1 MAYASTLS
9 LRELRQDLHAHPE
22 SGWKEFRTTALIA
35 AALDEREFTL
45 HLGPDAVAE
54 DERLGVPDDDA
65 VAAAVERAREE
76 DAPEAYLDRMG
87 DITGLVAEKR
97 FGNGPT
103 VGVRVDMDALERTES
118 SDEKHR
124 PAKLGFASTHPNEMH
139 ACGHDGH
146 TAIGLG
152 IARALDDDGG
162 FDGTLRLFF
171 QPAEE
176 GGRGGKPMSET
187 DLLADIDYFLA
198 LHLGLGNPTGTVI
211 AAYENPLSNAKL
223 DVTFE
228 GAPSHAGNAP
238 NEGRNALH
246 AATAAVQNLY
256 GIPRHADGTT
266 RINVGKFESP
276 NPQNIIAEEARLLG
290 DDVLRVGRFE
300 LPDVDA
306 GRPVGVAR
314 NPVEVLDRGRRR
326 VERVAPLVGRVARV
340 ARRAL
345 ECHVEFRVRKR
356 VLVGGDD
363 GSRGVAEA
371 EVEREEVVD
380 IREQV
385 GLAHRFAAAAA
396 LLRRLEEQSE
406 RAVEPAV
413 VVEGAGDT
421 EADSGVAVV
430 AARVHLVGVRARES
444 QLRGAVFLVARLG
457 AFEGVHVDADA
468 DGRPVSEALLGD
480 ETRDIAHPV
489 QVGFG
494 CVFLACAFDR
504 GRDRVVIGDA
514 QSLVFGDGVRAEVEC
529 ELAFVECGGDEG
541 CRAELLPPGLGVGVK
556 VLS

>member
-35 AALDEREFTL
+35 AALDDREFTL
-45 HLGPDAVAE
+45 HLGSDAVAE

-76 DAPEAYLDRMG
+76 GAPEAYLDQMG
-87 DITGLVAEKR
+87 GVTGLVAEKR

-118 SDEKHR
+118 SDEEHR

-256 GIPRHADGTT
+256 GIPRHADGAT

-276 NPQNIIAEEARLLG
+276 NPQNIIAEEARLRVEVRGGTADLNEYMLDKARRVLDHAAG
-290 DDVLRVGRFE
+290 MHDVSVETGLYGKTATFTADDEMIEAVLASAADLDDVTETVPRLDIGGSE
-300 LPDVDA
+300 DA
-306 GRPVGVAR
+306 SY
-314 NPVEVLDRGRRR
+314 LIRR
-326 VERVAPLVGRVARV
+326 VQEHGGKATYVGIGASNEFGHHTSRFDIDEDALDIGVDV
-340 ARRAL
+340 VCQTIRAL
-345 ECHVEFRVRKR
+345 
-356 VLVGGDD
+356 
-363 GSRGVAEA
+363 
-371 EVEREEVVD
+371 
-380 IREQV
+380 
-385 GLAHRFAAAAA
+385 
-396 LLRRLEEQSE
+396 
-406 RAVEPAV
+406 
-413 VVEGAGDT
+413 
-421 EADSGVAVV
+421 
-430 AARVHLVGVRARES
+430 
-444 QLRGAVFLVARLG
+444 
-457 AFEGVHVDADA
+457 
-468 DGRPVSEALLGD
+468 
-480 ETRDIAHPV
+480 
-489 QVGFG
+489 
-494 CVFLACAFDR
+494 
-504 GRDRVVIGDA
+504 
-514 QSLVFGDGVRAEVEC
+514 
-529 ELAFVECGGDEG
+529 
-541 CRAELLPPGLGVGVK
+541 
-556 VLS
+556 

>member
-35 AALDEREFTL
+35 AALDDREFTL
-45 HLGPDAVAE
+45 HLGSDAVAE

-76 DAPEAYLDRMG
+76 GAPEAYLDQMDG
-87 DITGLVAEKR
+87 VTGLVAEKR

-118 SDEKHR
+118 SDEEHR

-276 NPQNIIAEEARLLG
+276 NPQNIIAEEARLRVEVRGGTADLNEYMLDKARRVLDHAAG
-290 DDVLRVGRFE
+290 MHDVSVETGLYGKTATFTADDEMIEAVLASAADLDDVTETVPRLDIGGSE
-300 LPDVDA
+300 DA
-306 GRPVGVAR
+306 SY
-314 NPVEVLDRGRRR
+314 LIRR
-326 VERVAPLVGRVARV
+326 VQEHGGKATYVGIGASNEFGHHTSRFDIDEDALDIGVDV
-340 ARRAL
+340 VCQTIRAL
-345 ECHVEFRVRKR
+345 
-356 VLVGGDD
+356 
-363 GSRGVAEA
+363 
-371 EVEREEVVD
+371 
-380 IREQV
+380 
-385 GLAHRFAAAAA
+385 
-396 LLRRLEEQSE
+396 
-406 RAVEPAV
+406 
-413 VVEGAGDT
+413 
-421 EADSGVAVV
+421 
-430 AARVHLVGVRARES
+430 
-444 QLRGAVFLVARLG
+444 
-457 AFEGVHVDADA
+457 
-468 DGRPVSEALLGD
+468 
-480 ETRDIAHPV
+480 
-489 QVGFG
+489 
-494 CVFLACAFDR
+494 
-504 GRDRVVIGDA
+504 
-514 QSLVFGDGVRAEVEC
+514 
-529 ELAFVECGGDEG
+529 
-541 CRAELLPPGLGVGVK
+541 
-556 VLS
+556 